1 MEKLYMKDRID
12 DKILEIEEYLSDL
25 ENFKPDSFE
34 LYKDNKEKKA
44 VCEHYFE
51 KIIGAVEDLAFAI
64 IKEKG
69 LKIGDE
75 ERVFSILSEENI
87 ISDDLA
93 KKLREAKGMR
103 NIIAHEYGEIDDE
116 IVFNSIKNELIKDV
130 EEFIDL
136 VELLMEENMDE
147 KTKKEIE
154 EDRRGKSI
162 YHEEVKKRYKLFSK
176 G

>member
-1 MEKLYMKDRID
+1 MKDRIN
-12 DKILEIEEYLSDL
+12 DKVLEIGGYLSDL
-25 ENFKPDSFE
+25 GNFTPDSFE

-51 KIIGAVEDLAFAI
+51 KIMGAVEDLAFII
-64 IKEKG
+64 IKENK

-75 ERVFSILSEENI
+75 DKVFSILSEQDI

-93 KKLREAKGMR
+93 KKLKEAKGMR

-130 EEFIDL
+130 EEFVGL
-136 VELLMEENMDE
+136 VELLMEED
-147 KTKKEIE
+147 KLS
-154 EDRRGKSI
+154 GK
-162 YHEEVKKRYKLFSK
+162 

>member
-1 MEKLYMKDRID
+1 MKDRID

-103 NIIAHEYGEIDDE
+103 NIISHQYGTINDE
-116 IVFNSIKNELIKDV
+116 IIFEAITDQIGKDV
-130 EEFIDL
+130 EEFI
-136 VELLMEENMDE
+136 ER
-147 KTKKEIE
+147 I
-154 EDRRGKSI
+154 
-162 YHEEVKKRYKLFSK
+162 VKILKN
-176 G
+176 